1 MKNKLLFASMMLFL
15 SIVLF
20 QSCHKHSDD
29 TDTDPPVV
37 TISSPTDNQAFQN
50 GSIMN
55 ISGLVTDHSMHAI
68 IVTITDTG
76 TNSVLYSK
84 EIEAHDLTSYN
95 LNETWTVAITANTTA
110 NVKISAED
118 HSNLFGEKNIL
129 VQLKL

>member
-55 ISGLVTDHSMHAI
+55 ISGPYRS
-68 IVTITDTG
+68 
-76 TNSVLYSK
+76 
-84 EIEAHDLTSYN
+84 
-95 LNETWTVAITANTTA
+95 
-110 NVKISAED
+110 
-118 HSNLFGEKNIL
+118 
-129 VQLKL
+129 

>member
-1 MKNKLLFASMMLFL
+1 
-15 SIVLF
+15 
-20 QSCHKHSDD
+20 
-29 TDTDPPVV
+29 
-37 TISSPTDNQAFQN
+37 
-50 GSIMN
+50 
-55 ISGLVTDHSMHAI
+55 MHAI